1 MASVLTKFLIGIGW
15 QTDDFKAGERN
26 INTSLENIKTNV
38 TTTGVTIAA
47 AMIGMGKSA
56 IDTAGKINTMSLS
69 TNTLYTSTRDVNNFG
84 LALRGVGGDAGDAVG
99 EIKNAETALAK
110 LRSRG
115 EAGALFGG
123 ELSTAGIDIKPL
135 MRVESGVEFM
145 GELSKQLPNLTKE
158 KKILVQETL
167 GLSSATIELLSKG
180 EAEYGKILRHVDNVA
195 GLSTELLD
203 NSRKLNEA
211 LNETQLRWDGIYNTM
226 ANAVMP
232 ILTDMTT
239 KGGNWLIDVVKP
251 AVEKNPVE
259 MAVGGSLVATGA
271 AGGVTGAGLSMLG
284 MGAAGAGVAA
294 AAIPTAVIGAGIMAS
309 PHIDELLQGNK
320 IYDVVNS
327 ATVTALHGLTGFDI
341 SRDNVHKDE
350 PTLWERLFTDDKTV
364 DNKQPSTERVVE
376 NKKPSWW
383 DSLSDKPEQPSTE
396 RVVENK
402 KPSWWDSLSDKPEQP
417 SFGDFEQPSWWD
429 SVYDESIRNEQPPF
443 NSSVYVPE
451 QYAPTEFKAPPP
463 QQVEVQLKSSDL
475 PPVNHNLYV
484 TLDGQA
490 IESKIQK
497 INERSAVNT
506 IADLGSTT
514 AR

>member
-15 QTDDFKAGERN
+15 QTDDFKKGERD
-26 INTSLENIKTNV
+26 INTGLENVKTNI
-38 TTTGVTIAA
+38 TTTGTTIAA

-56 IDTAGKINTMSLS
+56 INTADKINTMSLS

-115 EAGALFGG
+115 EAGAIFGG

-145 GELSKQLPNLTKE
+145 AELSKQMPNLTKE
-158 KKILVQETL
+158 KRILVQQTL

-180 EAEYGKILRHVDNVA
+180 ETEYSKILRHVDNVA

-239 KGGNWLIDVVKP
+239 KGGNWLIDTVKP
-251 AVEKNPVE
+251 IVEENPVE
-259 MAVGGSLVATGA
+259 MAVGGSLVAAGT
-271 AGGVTGAGLSMLG
+271 AGGVTSAGLSMLG
-284 MGAAGAGVAA
+284 MGATGAGVAA
-294 AAIPTAVIGAGIMAS
+294 AALPTAVIGAGIMAS
-309 PHIDELLQGNK
+309 PYIDEALQGNK
-320 IYDVVNS
+320 IYDIVNS

-341 SRDNVHKDE
+341 SRGNVHKDE
-350 PTLWERLFTDDKTV
+350 PTVWRRLFTDDKPV
-364 DNKQPSTERVVE
+364 ENKQQLVERNVENKQPSFDNV
-376 NKKPSWW
+376 
-383 DSLSDKPEQPSTE
+383 
-396 RVVENK
+396 
-402 KPSWWDSLSDKPEQP
+402 
-417 SFGDFEQPSWWD
+417 
-429 SVYDESIRNEQPPF
+429 I
-443 NSSVYVPE
+443 YVPE
-451 QYAPTEFKAPPP
+451 QYAPIEFKAPPP
-463 QQVEVQLKSSDL
+463 QQIEVQLNSSNL
-475 PPVNHNLYV
+475 PPVNHNLFV

-490 IESKIQK
+490 IESKVQK
-497 INERSAVNT
+497 INERAAVNT